1 MTRTHI
7 KDILF
12 LIAFYLIACG
22 AEGWVELLL

>member
-12 LIAFYLIACG
+12 LIAFYIIVCG